1 MYADAFAACRDLAM
15 LELRLELLLRAM
27 LPIGC
32 LIALIAALLSPW
44 DRPSESTGPR
54 AEHCGAACR

>member
-15 LELRLELLLRAM
+15 LELRLESLLRAM

-32 LIALIAALLSPW
+32 AVALIAALLLPW
-44 DRPSESTGPR
+44 DRPFESTGPR
-54 AEHCGAACR
+54 AQHCAAACR

>member
-15 LELRLELLLRAM
+15 LELRLELLLRAV

-32 LIALIAALLSPW
+32 AIALIAALLLPW
-44 DRPSESTGPR
+44 GRPSESTGPR
-54 AEHCGAACR
+54 AHRCGAACR